1 MWSAV
6 SSEMTTPIS
15 EWDAID
21 QASLES
27 FPASDPPARGSL
39 RAAPSDST
47 VTPPEL
53 FAAARQKRRMRLVL
67 GVLAGGLAV
76 GGVIWRIRA
85 RRAGRWAWAH

>member
-1 MWSAV
+1 
-6 SSEMTTPIS
+6 MTTPIS

-27 FPASDPPARGSL
+27 FPASDPPARGSF
-39 RAAPSDST
+39 RAAPSAST

-53 FAAARQKRRMRLVL
+53 LAAARQKRWMRFALGLV
-67 GVLAGGLAV
+67 AGGLVA